1 MRWDA
6 LFADMELQLEAA
18 ERQDRVDE
26 VAEITRAERAG
37 IGLVDRLRGGH
48 DGSVT
53 LGLRDGTAV
62 RGTLAGTGSGWVLVS
77 DGGRERLVPLAA
89 VVTVAGLGTTVA
101 PEPGRVARRLGLGH
115 ALRAIARDRSLVQ
128 VRVPGAVHQG
138 RIDAVGADHMEL
150 AVVFADS
157 GRPTGERLIVA
168 FAGIDEVVSSST
180 AF

>member
-6 LFADMELQLEAA
+6 LFFDMELQLEAA
-18 ERQDRVDE
+18 ERRDRVDE
-26 VAEITRAERAG
+26 VAELTRAERAG

-53 LGLRDGTAV
+53 LGLRDGTTV
-62 RGTLAGTGSGWVLVS
+62 RGTLTGTGSGWVLVS
-77 DGGRERLVPLAA
+77 DAGRERLVPITA
-89 VVTVAGLGTTVA
+89 VVTVAGLGSTVA

-115 ALRAIARDRSLVQ
+115 ALRVIARDRTLVH
-128 VRVPGAVHQG
+128 VHVPGAVHQG
-138 RIDAVGADHMEL
+138 RIDAVGSDHMDV

-157 GRPTGERLIVA
+157 GRPTGERLAIA
-168 FAGIDEVVSSST
+168 FAGIDQVVSSST